1 MEEKQY
7 FIRIKNKK
15 VPVSKSVFKE
25 CARMSRRERYQRVC
39 DRDKR
44 LAYYDAWDTDGT
56 NGAEL
61 CADQEFSTEEK
72 AMAAIEAEKL
82 WQCVEKL
89 KDEYQI
95 CRLIS
100 QGYSEREIAKI
111 CGVSKTAIHN
121 RKKHIFGQLKI
132 LLLSVN
138 SENE

>member
-25 CARMSRRERYQRVC
+25 CARMSRRERYQRVR

-44 LAYYDAWDTDGT
+44 LAYYDAWDAEGT

-72 AMAAIEAEKL
+72 ALAAIEAEKI
-82 WQCVEKL
+82 WQCVEML
-89 KDEYQI
+89 KDEYQVETAEDG
-95 CRLIS
+95 REALHFLPYIS
-100 QGYSEREIAKI
+100 E
-111 CGVSKTAIHN
+111 GV
-121 RKKHIFGQLKI
+121 FLPF
-132 LLLSVN
+132 
-138 SENE
+138 